1 MFRTMRIL
9 LLSNEP
15 QKQKLCR
22 CNQLRHRKKRSSS
35 PVVGKS
41 RMLAVKHYR
50 WLTLD
55 VSLGAF

>member
-1 MFRTMRIL
+1 MRIL

-22 CNQLRHRKKRSSS
+22 CNQLRHRKKRRSS

-41 RMLAVKHYR
+41 RVLAVKHYR

>member
-1 MFRTMRIL
+1 MHIL

-22 CNQLRHRKKRSSS
+22 CKQLRHRKKRRSL
-35 PVVGKS
+35 PAVGKS
-41 RMLAVKHYR
+41 RVFAVKHYW